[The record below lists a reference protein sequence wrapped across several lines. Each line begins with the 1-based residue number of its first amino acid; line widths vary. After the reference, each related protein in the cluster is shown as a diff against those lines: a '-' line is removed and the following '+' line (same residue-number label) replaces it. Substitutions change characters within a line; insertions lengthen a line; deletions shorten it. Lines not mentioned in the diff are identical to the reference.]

1 MDQSLL
7 DNTKFGL
14 TLKVRV
20 RGCTKEEEEEMQ
32 VDGGSGNGHW
42 KPTTCYVSKVK
53 EGSSGEMFGFQV
65 DDHLLS
71 VGGEPIMTKRR
82 CRAYRIP
89 SQAPEDEDEDEDE
102 ELSRPSW
109 KTQAWKAHVEN
120 ILDKCQKQVKKAV
133 ELGNGTFIIE
143 RMDPDPNMTIDDDS
157 DDSDDSD

>member
-1 MDQSLL
+1 
-7 DNTKFGL
+7 
-14 TLKVRV
+14 
-20 RGCTKEEEEEMQ
+20 MQ
-32 VDGGSGNGHW
+32 VDGEEGEPKPHW

-102 ELSRPSW
+102 ELSRPVW

-143 RMDPDPNMTIDDDS
+143 RMDPNPNMTIDDDS